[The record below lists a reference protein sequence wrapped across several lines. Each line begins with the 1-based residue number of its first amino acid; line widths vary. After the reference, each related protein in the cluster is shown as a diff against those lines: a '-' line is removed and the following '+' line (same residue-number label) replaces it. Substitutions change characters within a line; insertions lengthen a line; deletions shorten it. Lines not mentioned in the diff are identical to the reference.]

1 MLIDPAKLSLVLIGL
16 MQQARKKYELMFAP
30 SIGQTLLKSIAI
42 LTPELR
48 EWDYGDCEWLDEKRD
63 KAIE

>member
-1 MLIDPAKLSLVLIGL
+1 MLIDPAKLSLVLIDL
-16 MQQARKKYELMFAP
+16 MQRARKKYELMFAP
-30 SIGQTLLKSIAI
+30 SIRTLLKSIAI

-48 EWDYGDCEWLDEKRD
+48 EWNYGDCEWLDEKGD